1 MSIKID
7 NISHKYGIG
16 TLSEISGLIDVSF
29 DFPDRFFYAVAGAT
43 GSGKSTFVQ
52 HINGLLKPDSGQIDV
67 DGFILSSKKKECSKK
82 IKNLRQKIGFLF
94 QNSENQ
100 LFESTIIE
108 DVMFGPLNFGHPKEE
123 ARKMAE
129 EALKTIGINEDM
141 FDKSPFETSGGE
153 KRRIALAGVLAYKPS
168 ILILD
173 EPTAGLDY
181 KGKYDLLNL
190 LSKLYEGG
198 TNIIIVTHDMD
209 TILNVCN
216 GVLLFSNGKLVNHY
230 DINEF
235 FSSDLT
241 MYSIEDSELINAI
254 KSLKQRGF
262 AVNFD
267 NIKNVEDLLM
277 FIRSQK

>member
-1 MSIKID
+1 LY
-7 NISHKYGIG
+7 N
-16 TLSEISGLIDVSF
+16 LI
-29 DFPDRFFYAVAGAT
+29 P
-43 GSGKSTFVQ
+43 
-52 HINGLLKPDSGQIDV
+52 LLV
-67 DGFILSSKKKECSKK
+67 HL
-82 IKNLRQKIGFLF
+82 
-94 QNSENQ
+94 
-100 LFESTIIE
+100 
-108 DVMFGPLNFGHPKEE
+108 
-123 ARKMAE
+123 
-129 EALKTIGINEDM
+129 
-141 FDKSPFETSGGE
+141 
-153 KRRIALAGVLAYKPS
+153 